1 MVVHANSKYPK
12 NAHVD
17 DVNWMHVSESV
28 YFILSV
34 LQTVG
39 VVLVMIWL
47 IIQPIMTLHVIIW
60 FAWFASY
67 EKSGIFLKLE
77 YQNVSAIRLLI

>member
-1 MVVHANSKYPK
+1 MVVNANSKYPK
-12 NAHVD
+12 NARVD

-47 IIQPIMTLHVIIW
+47 IIQPIMSLHVII
-60 FAWFASY
+60 
-67 EKSGIFLKLE
+67 
-77 YQNVSAIRLLI
+77 

>member
-12 NAHVD
+12 NARVD

-47 IIQPIMTLHVIIW
+47 IIQPMMSL
-60 FAWFASY
+60 Y
-67 EKSGIFLKLE
+67 P
-77 YQNVSAIRLLI
+77 